1 MPPFRD
7 VEFPDLAGECHDDY
21 LRVEDA
27 GDGDVLVTSRD
38 ADNDVNTYNYLNP
51 EQQDELWRRL
61 GEARGHLP
69 PATTKPQPWRDLP
82 GGEG

>member
-27 GDGDVLVTSRD
+27 GGAPSEDDLQVHRDGIAPFEMLLDKNRHGPKGAVRLDWWEATGRFEVP
-38 ADNDVNTYNYLNP
+38 AYLP
-51 EQQDELWRRL
+51 RV
-61 GEARGHLP
+61 ARF
-69 PATTKPQPWRDLP
+69 A
-82 GGEG
+82 